1 MTKVSEQITLKNVDL
16 EDPSDETSTLND
28 GPVYLSCDE
37 RAARI
42 DGGCDEADELALVLT
57 VDLAVEVCQPVAV
70 GLQSSECLCMS
81 VKTQRRQVSIRIT
94 QALRLLTDERR
105 ERGMYNQDPV

>member
-1 MTKVSEQITLKNVDL
+1 MDL
-16 EDPSDETSTLND
+16 EIIKTYERLNSQ
-28 GPVYLSCDE
+28 VYLSCDE

-42 DGGCDEADELALVLT
+42 NRGCDEADELALVLT

-81 VKTQRRQVSIRIT
+81 VDKHTT
-94 QALRLLTDERR
+94 TT
-105 ERGMYNQDPV
+105 G